1 MSFTSFTTFYNYLK
15 ESIFQTYNNLHLEDT
30 DPELY
35 NIIRRESEREN
46 QCIELIASENYTSTS
61 VRECLGSVLTN
72 KYSEGQPGKRY
83 YGGNQYI
90 DMVENLCKSRALK
103 VFNLN
108 NEEWS
113 VNVQPY
119 SGSVANFA
127 VYTALLEPNDK
138 IMGLDLPSGG
148 HLTHGFM
155 VGDKKISASSI
166 YFQSKPYYVDS
177 NGYIDYDQLQES
189 ALEFKPNLIIC
200 GASAYP
206 RDIDYKRFREIAD
219 SVGAYLM
226 ADMAHISGFV
236 ATGLLNNPFDYC
248 DIVTTTTHKTLRGPR
263 SAMIFSKKEYSK
275 QIDNAVFPSL
285 QGGPHNHQIAGVAT
299 QLNEVG
305 TSEFKNYMI
314 KVRENARYL
323 ALRLK
328 DKGFDICT
336 EGTDNHIV
344 LINLKNHGITGSKFE
359 KVCELANISLNKNS
373 IPGDKSAL
381 SPSGIRIGTSCI
393 TTRNI
398 NFNGIDKIVEWLYR
412 VVLICNNR
420 QEKYGKKLSDWSTD
434 IENDNDILYLKNEV
448 IYYATNML
456 TPVSDL

>member
-1 MSFTSFTTFYNYLK
+1 ML
-15 ESIFQTYNNLHLEDT
+15 
-30 DPELY
+30 
-35 NIIRRESEREN
+35 
-46 QCIELIASENYTSTS
+46 A
-61 VRECLGSVLTN
+61 CLNTGDAIL
-72 KYSEGQPGKRY
+72 G
-83 YGGNQYI
+83 
-90 DMVENLCKSRALK
+90 
-103 VFNLN
+103 F
-108 NEEWS
+108 
-113 VNVQPY
+113 
-119 SGSVANFA
+119 
-127 VYTALLEPNDK
+127 
-138 IMGLDLPSGG
+138 DLSHGG
-148 HLTHGFM
+148 HLTHGSPVNFS
-155 VGDKKISASSI
+155 GKL
-166 YFQSKPYYVDS
+166 YQSNFYGVEEAT
-177 NGYIDYDQLQES
+177 GVIDYDKVEAK
-189 ALEFKPNLIIC
+189 ALLVKPKMLIC

-236 ATGLLNNPFDYC
+236 ATELLDSPFDYC

-275 QIDNAVFPSL
+275 KINNAVFPSL
-285 QGGPHNHQIAGVAT
+285 QSGPHNHQIAGVAT
-299 QLNEVG
+299 QLNEVM
-305 TSEFKNYMI
+305 TPEFKNYMI

-323 ALRLK
+323 SLRLK

-336 EGTDNHIV
+336 DGTDNHIV
-344 LINLKNHGITGSKFE
+344 LINLKNYGITGSKFE

-373 IPGDKSAL
+373 VPGDKSAL

-398 NFNGIDKIVEWLYR
+398 NFDGIDKIVEWLCR

-420 QEKYGKKLSDWSTD
+420 QEKYGKKLSDWSID